1 MKELSRRSFLKGALA
16 GAASVAAVGVAGVP
30 ALVRAEGIYT
40 PGTYSAQAQGMGTV
54 TVTMTFSETAITDVV
69 LDLPNETPGYGQA
82 AAEELKARLMSAQS
96 AEIDAVSGSTITSTA
111 VAKAADKCIKQA
123 KGEIPV
129 EVLEQ
134 KENAADGDWLG
145 QEPEIDESQ
154 IVAEYETEVLVIGCG
169 TGGMFVVASA
179 AEEGAKVIGIDRF
192 PTGVGIRD
200 DLGAIDSRYQKAWG
214 TKIDKFDYITMAT
227 QYAAGHINQELVKL
241 FCEERW

>member
-1 MKELSRRSFLKGALA
+1 MKDLSRRSFLKGALA

-111 VAKAADKCIKQA
+111 VAKAADLSLI
-123 KGEIPV
+123 
-129 EVLEQ
+129 
-134 KENAADGDWLG
+134 
-145 QEPEIDESQ
+145 
-154 IVAEYETEVLVIGCG
+154 
-169 TGGMFVVASA
+169 
-179 AEEGAKVIGIDRF
+179 
-192 PTGVGIRD
+192 
-200 DLGAIDSRYQKAWG
+200 
-214 TKIDKFDYITMAT
+214 
-227 QYAAGHINQELVKL
+227 HI
-241 FCEERW
+241 